1 MDLTKVNCELKS
13 LAFSDSVR
21 FCATIIT
28 RSISET
34 KNSPSSRRPVT
45 IIGWPKR
52 NANRLPRIFRPANL
66 AILAAILLFA
76 GCEPANKTGPEVPVK
91 QTAATFKGEY
101 PIKVGAT
108 VGMVADLARTVGGSH
123 VAVTQILGPGV
134 DPHLYKA
141 SRDDV
146 STIMQSDIMFY
157 SGLMLE
163 GKMDDT
169 LQKLGQTQPVF
180 AVTAGVSHDRQ
191 IHGAESEASGAH
203 ADPHVWMDVSMW
215 SECVDTVTDSLLSFD
230 PAHAADYK
238 ANADKLQSQLK
249 ELHEYGR
256 QVVAS
261 IPKENRVLITS
272 HDAFGYF
279 GKAYGIEVEG
289 IQGISTDSEA
299 GLRRIN
305 DLVDLI
311 VNRKIPAVFVESSV
325 PRKSIEALVDG
336 AASRGHRVVI
346 SGPLFSDAMGDLG
359 TYEGTYPGMLDHNIT
374 MVARNLGG
382 IAPERGWQG
391 KLGGAVH

>member
-1 MDLTKVNCELKS
+1 MNLSKNERS
-13 LAFSDSVR
+13 ARR
-21 FCATIIT
+21 FGG
-28 RSISET
+28 
-34 KNSPSSRRPVT
+34 SRRT
-45 IIGWPKR
+45 FQLFGS
-52 NANRLPRIFRPANL
+52 
-66 AILAAILLFA
+66 AILAAISFIA
-76 GCEPANKTGPEVPVK
+76 GCSTDHDKANQKTPAK
-91 QTAATFKGEY
+91 QTATTFKGEY
-101 PIKVGAT
+101 PIKIGAT

-123 VAVTQILGPGV
+123 VAVTQILGSGV

-146 STIMQSDIMFY
+146 STIMQSDVVYY

-180 AVTAGVSHDRQ
+180 AVTGSVSRDRQ
-191 IHGAESEASGAH
+191 IHDTASAGLAAH

-215 SECVDTVTDSLLSFD
+215 SECVNTVTDSLSSFD

-238 ANADKLQSQLK
+238 TNADKLQSQLK
-249 ELHEYGR
+249 DLHEYGR

-261 IPKENRVLITS
+261 IPNENRVLITS

-279 GKAYGIEVEG
+279 GRAYGIEVEG

-305 DLVDLI
+305 ELVDLI

-336 AASRGHRVVI
+336 AGSRGHRVVI
-346 SGPLFSDAMGDLG
+346 SGPLFSDAMGDQG
-359 TYEGTYPGMLDHNIT
+359 TYEGTYPGMLDHNFT
-374 MVARNLGG
+374 MIARSLGG
-382 IAPERGWQG
+382 TAPERGWQG
-391 KLGGAVH
+391 KLAEPTH